1 MHKTSSTGVSKGVE
15 KYWNFLRGFLK
26 NSDFLRGFLKK
37 KFLRGSKIR
46 NLVNGGVWI
55 LNGMAH
61 DLWANINLTDFVIIL
76 SLNKNKF
83 DLVYCRLRYFFVVFL

>member
-46 NLVNGGVWI
+46 NLVNGGVCI
-55 LNGMAH
+55 LNGMAPSGSER
-61 DLWANINLTDFVIIL
+61 DSKKQRSRFT
-76 SLNKNKF
+76 S
-83 DLVYCRLRYFFVVFL
+83 R

>member
-1 MHKTSSTGVSKGVE
+1 MTKFSKGVERLLKIFWGVKKFYIFLRGGCLHKTSSTGVSKGVE
-15 KYWNFLRGFLK
+15 KYWNFLRRFLK

-55 LNGMAH
+55 LNGMAQ
-61 DLWANINLTDFVIIL
+61 
-76 SLNKNKF
+76 
-83 DLVYCRLRYFFVVFL
+83 RG

>member
-55 LNGMAH
+55 LNGMAQKYE
-61 DLWANINLTDFVIIL
+61 NYENMCTIIYL
-76 SLNKNKF
+76 FQTIRFS
-83 DLVYCRLRYFFVVFL
+83 YFYLLFIYLQHLLDK